1 MPPVYRL
8 ALPALCL
15 SLILPCA
22 FSVEAADPA
31 PAAAEKPAEEK
42 PVERQP
48 LLERSQEEAA
58 ALERK
63 IPTQEQQ
70 QLQAGTD
77 SFLAL
82 WKPANTAE
90 PKGAVIIIPGAGET
104 ADWPQAISPLRRK
117 LPDAEWSSL
126 SITLPD
132 LQSEAIAPRIVEVAP
147 APKTPDAGSKDATTA
162 APIEQAAGGEADVAD
177 KAIEQAA
184 GGEADVADKAIV
196 ETTEEQAKADAER
209 IFARIDAAIAYAEQQ
224 SARSI
229 VVLGHGTGAYWAARY
244 LSEKQPSQI
253 EKLVM
258 VAAQTPVTAKPEL
271 AELTPTLKLPTADI
285 FYMDKPVDRNAA
297 LERLQAS
304 KRLKTSGFSQVS
316 LKALPGN
323 AKAEQEQLVRRVRGW
338 LNPQP
343 AAD

>member
-1 MPPVYRL
+1 MPSVYRL
-8 ALPALCL
+8 AMPALCL
-15 SLILPCA
+15 SLLLPCA

-31 PAAAEKPAEEK
+31 PAATAEKPAEEK

-63 IPTQEQQ
+63 VPAQEQQ
-70 QLQAGTD
+70 QLQAGSDT
-77 SFLAL
+77 FLAL

-104 ADWPQAISPLRRK
+104 ADWPQVVGPLRQK

-132 LQSEAIAPRIVEVAP
+132 LQGDAIAPRVIEPAA
-147 APKTPDAGSKDATTA
+147 APKAPETGSKDATTA
-162 APIEQAAGGEADVAD
+162 QPIEQAAGGEAEVAD
-177 KAIEQAA
+177 QV
-184 GGEADVADKAIV
+184 VA
-196 ETTEEQAKADAER
+196 ETTEEQNKADAER
-209 IFARIDAAIAYAEQQ
+209 IFARIDAAIGYAEQQ

-244 LSEKQPSQI
+244 LSERQSAQV

-258 VAAQTPVTAKPEL
+258 VDVRPPAKAKPPL
-271 AELTPTLKLPTADI
+271 VELTPTLKLPTADI
-285 FYMDKPVDRNAA
+285 FYMDKPLDRQAA
-297 LERLQAS
+297 LERMQAS
-304 KRLKTSGFSQVS
+304 KRLKGSTFSQVA
-316 LKALPGN
+316 LHALPDN
-323 AKAEQEQLVRRVRGW
+323 KAEQEQLFRRVRGW
-338 LNPQP
+338 LNPQST
-343 AAD
+343 D

>member
-15 SLILPCA
+15 SLILPWA

-31 PAAAEKPAEEK
+31 PAPAEAIEKAAEEK

-48 LLERSQEEAA
+48 LPERSQEEAA

-63 IPTQEQQ
+63 IPAQQQQ
-70 QLQAGTD
+70 QLQAGSD

-104 ADWPQAISPLRRK
+104 ADWPQAIGPLRRN
-117 LPDAEWSSL
+117 LPNTEWSSL

-132 LQSEAIAPRIVEVAP
+132 LQSDAMAPRVVELPPV
-147 APKTPDAGSKDATTA
+147 PKTPDVGSKDSTTA
-162 APIEQAAGGEADVAD
+162 APIEQAAGGEADVVD
-177 KAIEQAA
+177 KP
-184 GGEADVADKAIV
+184 VA
-196 ETTEEQAKADAER
+196 ETSEEQSKADAER
-209 IFARIDAAIAYAEQQ
+209 IFARLDSAIAFAEQQ

-244 LSEKQPSQI
+244 LSERQPPQV
-253 EKLVM
+253 ERFLM
-258 VAAQTPVTAKPEL
+258 VAAQTPTQAKPEL
-271 AELTPTLKLPTADI
+271 DELAPSLKLPTADI
-285 FYMDKPVDRNAA
+285 FYMDKPLDRNAA
-297 LERLQAS
+297 LARLQAS
-304 KRLKTSGFSQVS
+304 KRLKTSAFSQVS
-316 LKALPGN
+316 LKALPGDD
-323 AKAEQEQLVRRVRGW
+323 KAQQEQLVRRVRGW
-338 LNPQP
+338 LNPQGT
-343 AAD
+343 AD

>member
-1 MPPVYRL
+1 MPSVYRL

-22 FSVEAADPA
+22 FSVKAADPA
-31 PAAAEKPAEEK
+31 PAAEEKTAEEK
-42 PVERQP
+42 PLERQP
-48 LLERSQEEAA
+48 LPERSQEEAT

-63 IPTQEQQ
+63 IPAQEQQ

-77 SFLAL
+77 TFLAL

-104 ADWPQAISPLRRK
+104 VDWPQAVAPLRRK
-117 LPDAEWSSL
+117 LPDAGWSSL

-132 LQSEAIAPRIVEVAP
+132 LQSDAIAPRIVEATP
-147 APKTPDAGSKDATTA
+147 APKAPEADSKDSTTA
-162 APIEQAAGGEADVAD
+162 APIEQVAGGEADVAD
-177 KAIEQAA
+177 KAIA
-184 GGEADVADKAIV
+184 
-196 ETTEEQAKADAER
+196 ETTEEQSKADAER
-209 IFARIDAAIAYAEQQ
+209 IFARIDAAIAFAEQQ

-244 LSEKQPSQI
+244 LSEKQPSQV

-258 VAAQTPVTAKPEL
+258 VATRTPLAATPEL
-271 AELTPTLKLPTADI
+271 VELTPTLKLPTAD
-285 FYMDKPVDRNAA
+285 FYYKDKALDRNAA

-304 KRLKTSGFSQVS
+304 KRLKSSTFNQVA
-316 LKALPGN
+316 LKALPDS
-323 AKAEQEQLVRRVRGW
+323 KAEQEQLFRRVRGW

-343 AAD
+343 ATD

>member
-22 FSVEAADPA
+22 FSVEAAVPTPVTA
-31 PAAAEKPAEEK
+31 EKAAAEK

-48 LLERSQEEAA
+48 LLERSQEEAT

-63 IPTQEQQ
+63 IPAQEQQ
-70 QLQAGTD
+70 PLQAGADT
-77 SFLAL
+77 FLAL

-90 PKGAVIIIPGAGET
+90 PKGVVIIIPGAGET
-104 ADWPQAISPLRRK
+104 VDWPQAIGPLRRK
-117 LPDAEWSSL
+117 LPDIEWSSL

-132 LQSEAIAPRIVEVAP
+132 LQSDAIAPRVVDVAP
-147 APKTPDAGSKDATTA
+147 APKAATTASKDSTTA
-162 APIEQAAGGEADVAD
+162 APIEQVAGGEADVTD
-177 KAIEQAA
+177 KAIA
-184 GGEADVADKAIV
+184 

-209 IFARIDAAIAYAEQQ
+209 IFARIDAAIAFAEQQ

-244 LSEKQPSQI
+244 LSEKQPSQVA
-253 EKLVM
+253 KFVM
-258 VAAQTPVTAKPEL
+258 IAAQTPVTGTPAL
-271 AELTPTLKLPTADI
+271 AELTPTLKLPTADL
-285 FYMDKPVDRNAA
+285 FYMDKPLDRSAA

-304 KRLKTSGFSQVS
+304 KRLKTSAFSQVS
-316 LKALPGN
+316 LKALPGD

-338 LNPQP
+338 LNPQH
-343 AAD
+343 AAY

>member
-15 SLILPCA
+15 SLILPWA

-31 PAAAEKPAEEK
+31 PAAPAEATEKAAEEK

-48 LLERSQEEAA
+48 LPERSQEEAA

-63 IPTQEQQ
+63 IPAQQQQ
-70 QLQAGTD
+70 QLQAGSD

-104 ADWPQAISPLRRK
+104 ADWPQAIGPLRRN
-117 LPDAEWSSL
+117 LPNAEWSSL

-132 LQSEAIAPRIVEVAP
+132 LQSDAIAPRVVEVPP
-147 APKTPDAGSKDATTA
+147 APKTPDVGSKDSTTA
-162 APIEQAAGGEADVAD
+162 APIEQAAGGEADVVD
-177 KAIEQAA
+177 KPAA
-184 GGEADVADKAIV
+184 
-196 ETTEEQAKADAER
+196 ETSEEQSEADAER
-209 IFARIDAAIAYAEQQ
+209 IFARIDAAIAFAEQQ

-244 LSEKQPSQI
+244 LSEKQPSQV
-253 EKLVM
+253 ERFLM
-258 VAAQTPVTAKPEL
+258 VAAQTPTQAKPEL
-271 AELTPTLKLPTADI
+271 DELAPNLKLPTADI
-285 FYMDKPVDRNAA
+285 FYMDKPLDRNAA
-297 LERLQAS
+297 LARLQAS
-304 KRLKTSGFSQVS
+304 KRLKTSAFSQVS
-316 LKALPGN
+316 LKALPGDN
-323 AKAEQEQLVRRVRGW
+323 KAQQEQLVRRVRGW
-338 LNPQP
+338 LNPQGT
-343 AAD
+343 AD

>member
-22 FSVEAADPA
+22 FSVEAAEPA
-31 PAAAEKPAEEK
+31 PVAAEKAAEEK
-42 PVERQP
+42 PLERQP
-48 LLERSQEEAA
+48 LPERSQEEAA

-63 IPTQEQQ
+63 IPAQEQQ

-77 SFLAL
+77 TFLAL

-104 ADWPQAISPLRRK
+104 VDWPQAVGPLRRK

-132 LQSEAIAPRIVEVAP
+132 LQSDAIAPRIVEAKP
-147 APKTPDAGSKDATTA
+147 APKAPEADSKDSTTA
-162 APIEQAAGGEADVAD
+162 APIEQVVGGEADVAD
-177 KAIEQAA
+177 KATA
-184 GGEADVADKAIV
+184 
-196 ETTEEQAKADAER
+196 ETTEEQSRADAER
-209 IFARIDAAIAYAEQQ
+209 IFARIDAAIAFAEQQ

-244 LSEKQPSQI
+244 LSEKQPSQV

-258 VAAQTPVTAKPEL
+258 VGTRTPLAAKPEL
-271 AELTPTLKLPTADI
+271 VELTPTLKLPTAD
-285 FYMDKPVDRNAA
+285 FYYKDKALDRNAA

-304 KRLKTSGFSQVS
+304 KRLKSSTFNQVA
-316 LKALPGN
+316 LKALPDS
-323 AKAEQEQLVRRVRGW
+323 KAEQEQLFRRVRGW

-343 AAD
+343 ATD